1 MQAATENRRRVWA
14 GHVASFT
21 VAGMTTS
28 ILAGGA
34 LGYVGSWLGLTE
46 ARDVGLALVLGVI
59 ALAVAR
65 ELGVRAIPLVQARR
79 QTAGI
84 WARRLGPRKAAILW
98 GADLGLFVTT
108 WQSLAGAW
116 VVPVL
121 ALLGASPA
129 FGAALL
135 TAYWLGR
142 AASVWVAPA
151 MTPVGAG
158 TPELMEALGASRR
171 VARLVHV
178 AALGWAAVVVAAI
191 TVQGGSV

>member
-1 MQAATENRRRVWA
+1 VKAATDDRIRVWA

-21 VAGMTTS
+21 AAGLATS
-28 ILAGGA
+28 VLVGGT
-34 LGYVGSWLGLTE
+34 LGYVGMWLSLAG
-46 ARDVGLALVLGVI
+46 AGDAGLALVLGVI

-84 WARRLGPRKAAILW
+84 WAKRLGLRKAAILW
-98 GADLGLFVTT
+98 GADLGLFATT
-108 WQSLAGAW
+108 WQSLSGAW

-135 TAYWLGR
+135 AAYWLGR
-142 AASVWVAPA
+142 AASVWGAPA
-151 MTPVGAG
+151 MTGSRAG
-158 TPELMEALGASRR
+158 TPELMEALGESRD
-171 VARLVHV
+171 VARFVHV
-178 AALGWAAVVVAAI
+178 GALAWAAVVVAAI
-191 TVQGGSV
+191 VSQGGSV